1 MNERFIPIRVFRCYN
16 KIFLFLGHIYIYLAL
31 ATNAGRKQRFKDM
44 LVMKY
49 VKDFCIFEKKKKIYR
64 SLHTSTINLTCLEI
78 VLVASKKFLDR
89 SDQYYYSKI

>member
-1 MNERFIPIRVFRCYN
+1 
-16 KIFLFLGHIYIYLAL
+16 
-31 ATNAGRKQRFKDM
+31 M

-89 SDQYYYSKI
+89 SDEYYYSKI